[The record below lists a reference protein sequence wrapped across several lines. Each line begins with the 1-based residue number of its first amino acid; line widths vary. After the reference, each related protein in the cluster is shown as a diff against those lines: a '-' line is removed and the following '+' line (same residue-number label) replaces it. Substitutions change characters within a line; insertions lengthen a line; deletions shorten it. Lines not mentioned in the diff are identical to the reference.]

1 MPAPASTSPQ
11 SLASFVWGIAD
22 QLRGVYKPNQYGMV
36 VLPLTI
42 LRRMEQLM
50 APHRQTMRDLAATA
64 PPAILPSLIQDRTGL
79 LFHNTSPY
87 DLQGIL
93 EDPDAAAQNLRAYVT
108 GFSPNVADLF
118 QHYEF
123 EKTVDKLEDHGR
135 LLLVLQAFAAMDL
148 GPEALSNADM
158 GTMFEDLIRRFAA
171 ASNETAGEHFTPRDA
186 VALLVDLLL
195 AERTEE
201 LDAGRHAIRHVYDP
215 TAGTGGM
222 LSILE
227 DRLTARFPNARTEL
241 YGQELNDQSYA
252 ICKSDL
258 IGRGKNA
265 ENIARGDTLK
275 DDHYAGHRFDYV
287 LSNPPYGGDWK
298 ASQKAVL
305 EEIARGG
312 AVNRFP
318 GGAPAISDGQM
329 LFLQLVAAKLR
340 LPSQGGGRAGIVLNG
355 SPLFTGGAGSGPS
368 EIRRWLLESD
378 LVEAIVALPTDMF
391 MNTGIATY
399 MWILDNNK
407 AARRRGKVQLID
419 ARTFFTKLRRNVGS
433 KNKEVSDAD
442 RERILRIHAAFE
454 GQTEEDAP
462 FSKVLTPDA
471 FGYREITVERPLQ
484 MRFEV
489 DEATEAA
496 ALATKAAQKLDD
508 DARAA
513 LAGALASLRGRVWD
527 NQATFS
533 LDLKKA
539 LRDHGAPAG
548 APLVKALIG
557 AIGVHDPAAVV
568 VKDAKGHLVPDPAL
582 RDTELVPF
590 ERTVHEY
597 VQAEVAP
604 HVPNAWI
611 DETKT
616 KIGYEI
622 PFTRLFY
629 AYEPPRPLEEIDAEL
644 KQLTAEIMEL
654 LQEVSEQ

>member
-1 MPAPASTSPQ
+1 MSATTATPT
-11 SLASFVWGIAD
+11 SLATFVWGIAD
-22 QLRGVYKPNQYGMV
+22 QLRGVYKPNQYGSV
-36 VLPLTI
+36 VLPFTI

-50 APHRQTMRDLAATA
+50 GGHRAAMRDIASTA
-64 PPAILPSLIQDRTGL
+64 PAPILDAVIKDRTGL
-79 LFHNTSPY
+79 LFHNTSPW
-87 DLQGIL
+87 DLRGIL
-93 EDPDAAAQNLRAYVT
+93 EDPDAAAQNLRAYVA

-118 QHYEF
+118 RFYEF

-135 LLLVLQAFAAMDL
+135 LLLVLQQFAGMDL

-201 LDAGRHAIRHVYDP
+201 LEAGKHAIRHVYDP

-258 IGRGKNA
+258 IGRGKDA

-275 DDHYAGHRFDYV
+275 DDQHAGERFDYV

-298 ASQKAVL
+298 ASQKAVTD
-305 EEIARGG
+305 EIQRGG
-312 AVNRFP
+312 AGNRFP

-329 LFLQLVAAKLR
+329 LFLQLVASKLR
-340 LPSQGGGRAGIVLNG
+340 VPSQGGGRAGIVLNG
-355 SPLFTGGAGSGPS
+355 SPLFTGGAASGPS

-419 ARTFFTKLRRNVGS
+419 ARTFFTRLRRNVGS

-442 RERILRIHAAFE
+442 RERILRIHAAFDE
-454 GQTEEDAP
+454 QTEEDAP

-484 MRFEV
+484 LRFEV
-489 DEATEAA
+489 DDVTTAA
-496 ALATKAAQKLDD
+496 ALATKAVAKLDD
-508 DARAA
+508 DARAGLEAA
-513 LAGALASLRGRVWD
+513 LAGLRGQVWD
-527 NQATFS
+527 RRATFQ
-533 LDLKKA
+533 LELKKA
-539 LRDHGAPAG
+539 MGAQGVGTG
-548 APLVKALIG
+548 APLVKAVVG
-557 AIGVHDPAAVV
+557 ALGVHDPEAKV
-568 VKDAKGHLVPDPAL
+568 VKDKNGNPEPDPSL

-590 ERTVHEY
+590 GTDVHEY
-597 VQAEVAP
+597 FRTEVEP
-604 HVPNAWI
+604 HVPGAWI
-611 DETKT
+611 DEAKT
-616 KIGYEI
+616 KVGYEI

-629 AYEPPRPLEEIDAEL
+629 VYEPPRPLEEIDAEL

-654 LQEVSEQ
+654 LSEVER